1 MKDSATRPAAVPVN
15 DVPALSAL
23 PEWQQFKDAAE
34 TADRKGGTLRVIE
47 AAGMSIDLSAQP
59 HSDAFTEASHALL
72 RVRNFKQMRRDLLE
86 GGIVNHTEDRAAWHT
101 MLREP
106 SPTPEVAHERTRLLQ
121 FVQRADSERRWRHVL
136 HIGIGG
142 SDWGLRLTVAAFGY
156 TGTWRDIRFVAN
168 IDGHA
173 IEGGLSGLNPHETV
187 VVIASKSFTTAETLE
202 NAQRA
207 LEWLRAAGVKYPE
220 RQLVAVTARPAI
232 ARKFG
237 VPKDQIFPFWDWVGG
252 RFSFWSSVCVSTAL
266 TVGTDVMAGMLA
278 GAHSM
283 DEHFR
288 TAPIH
293 RNAPVQLA
301 LAGVANR
308 SVLGF
313 SSLNVSVYDSRLFH
327 LVPYLQQL
335 EMESLGKSVTL
346 AGEPVG
352 VPTGPAVWGMPG
364 TDAQHTFF
372 QWLHQGDGAAVDFIV
387 CQQADHRWPDHHQQL
402 VANCLA
408 QREALLRGK
417 SYDEVLSEIGK
428 TSDREYA
435 EWLAKHKVYEGGR
448 PSNLIVLP
456 RLSPYTLGSLIAL
469 YEHKVFV
476 QALIWGINP
485 FDQWGVELG
494 KTLTSQI
501 RKDWQNM
508 AEGKAVS
515 AASHDVSTQHW
526 LQRFAPPS
534 VQQDI

>member
-1 MKDSATRPAAVPVN
+1 MKDSASISTPIPVT
-15 DVPALSAL
+15 DLPALPCL
-23 PEWQQFKDAAE
+23 PEWQAFEKAAKQ
-34 TADRKGGTLRVIE
+34 ADRTGQTLRIIE
-47 AAGMSIDLSAQP
+47 AAGLSVDLSAQP
-59 HSDAFTEASHALL
+59 HSEEFEEASSALL
-72 RVRNFKQMRRDLLE
+72 RARNFKHMRRQLLE
-86 GGIVNHTEDRAAWHT
+86 GGVVNPTEDRAAWHT

-106 SPTPEVAHERTRLLQ
+106 SPTPEVANERTRLLQ
-121 FVQRADSERRWRHVL
+121 FVQRADNERRWRHVL

-142 SDWGLRLTVAAFGY
+142 SDWGIRLTVAAFGY

-173 IEGGLSGLNPHETV
+173 IEGSLSDLNPHDTV
-187 VVIASKSFTTAETLE
+187 VVIASKSFTTSETLE
-202 NAQRA
+202 NAHRA
-207 LEWLRAAGVKYPE
+207 LEWLRAAGVKDPE
-220 RQLVAVTARPAI
+220 RQLVAVTARPDL

-237 VPKDQIFPFWDWVGG
+237 VPKEQTFPIWDWVGG

-266 TVGTDVMAGMLA
+266 TVGTDVMAGMLS
-278 GAHSM
+278 GAHAM

-288 TAPIH
+288 TAPVH

-308 SVLGF
+308 SVLDF
-313 SSLNVSVYDSRLFH
+313 SSLNISVYDSRLFH

-346 AGEPVG
+346 TGEPVG

-372 QWLHQGDGAAVDFIV
+372 QWLHQGDGAAVDFII
-387 CQQADHRWPDHHQQL
+387 CQQADHRWPDHHQL
-402 VANCLA
+402 LIANCLA

-417 SYDEVLSEIGK
+417 SYKEALSELDKAGD
-428 TSDREYA
+428 SEYA
-435 EWLAKHKVYEGGR
+435 QWLAKHKVYPGGR

-456 RLSPYTLGSLIAL
+456 RLSPYSLGALIAL

-494 KTLTSQI
+494 KTLTERI
-501 RKDWQNM
+501 RKNWQSM
-508 AEGKAVS
+508 ADGKALS
-515 AASHDVSTQHW
+515 TKTHDVSTHHW
-526 LQRFAPPS
+526 LQRFAPS
-534 VQQDI
+534 QSKKR

>member
-1 MKDSATRPAAVPVN
+1 MLHASSS
-15 DVPALSAL
+15 DVPSVTELD
-23 PEWQQFKDAAE
+23 EWSKFEEATQR
-34 TADRKGGTLRVIE
+34 ADCRGERLRVID
-47 AAGMSIDLSAQP
+47 AAGLCVDLSAQP
-59 HSDAFTEASHALL
+59 GSEELNKASDALL
-72 RVRNFKQMRRDLLE
+72 RVRDFTRMRRRLLE
-86 GGIVNHTEDRAAWHT
+86 GGVVNPTEDRAAWHS

-106 SPTPEVAHERTRLLQ
+106 SPTPEVAHERNRLLQ
-121 FVQRADSERRWRHVL
+121 FVQRADNERRWRHVL

-173 IEGGLSGLNPHETV
+173 IEGGIAGLNPHETV
-187 VVIASKSFTTAETLE
+187 VVIASKSFATAETLE
-202 NAQRA
+202 NARRA
-207 LEWLRAAGVKYPE
+207 LEWLRASGVKCPE
-220 RQLVAVTARPAI
+220 RQLVAVTARPAL
-232 ARKFG
+232 AREFG
-237 VPKDQIFPFWDWVGG
+237 VPEDQIFPFWDWVGG

-278 GAHSM
+278 GAHAM

-288 TAPIH
+288 TAPIE

-308 SVLGF
+308 SVLGL
-313 SSLNVSVYDSRLFH
+313 SSLNISVYDSRLFH

-335 EMESLGKSVTL
+335 EMESLGKSVTI

-387 CQQADHRWPDHHQQL
+387 CQQADHRWPEHHQQL
-402 VANCLA
+402 IANCLA

-417 SYDEVLSEIGK
+417 SYEEVL
-428 TSDREYA
+428 A
-435 EWLAKHKVYEGGR
+435 EMEGTGDPEHVKWLAKHKVYPGGR

-456 RLSPYTLGSLIAL
+456 RLSPYTLGALIAL

-494 KTLTSQI
+494 KTLTARI
-501 RKDWQNM
+501 RKDWESM
-508 AEGKAVS
+508 SEGKCDAVS
-515 AASHDVSTQHW
+515 SHDPSTQYW
-526 LQRFAPPS
+526 LERFAPS
-534 VQQDI
+534 RK

>member
-1 MKDSATRPAAVPVN
+1 MKDSVILPTAPVN
-15 DVPALSAL
+15 ACAALPTL
-23 PEWQQFKDAAE
+23 PEWQAFQEA
-34 TADRKGGTLRVIE
+34 TQQADRTGKELRIIE
-47 AAGMSIDLSAQP
+47 AAGLSVDLSAQP
-59 HSDAFTEASHALL
+59 NSPALHEASEALL
-72 RVRNFKQMRRDLLE
+72 QARHFDHMRQQLLE
-86 GGIVNHTEDRAAWHT
+86 GGVVNHTENRAAWHT

-106 SPTPEVAHERTRLLQ
+106 SPTPEVAHERARLLQ
-121 FVQRADSERRWRHVL
+121 FVQCADNERRWRHVL

-156 TGTWRDIRFVAN
+156 TGTWRDIRFVSN

-173 IEGGLSGLNPHETV
+173 IEGGTAGLNPHETV
-187 VVIASKSFTTAETLE
+187 VVIASKSFSTTETLE

-207 LEWLRAAGVKYPE
+207 IEWLRAAGVKHPQ
-220 RQLVAVTARPAI
+220 RQLVAVTARPAL
-232 ARKFG
+232 AREFG
-237 VPKDQIFPFWDWVGG
+237 VPPDQIFPFWDWVGG

-266 TVGTDVMAGMLA
+266 TVGTDVMAGMLS

-288 TAPIH
+288 TADLS

-313 SSLNVSVYDSRLFH
+313 SSLNISVYDSRLFH

-352 VPTGPAVWGMPG
+352 VPTGPSVWGMPG

-402 VANCLA
+402 IANCLA

-417 SYDEVLSEIGK
+417 SYEEVLAE
-428 TSDREYA
+428 TDATADPAYA
-435 EWLAKHKVYEGGR
+435 AWLSKHKVYPGGR

-456 RLSPYTLGSLIAL
+456 RLSPYTLGALIAL

-494 KTLTSQI
+494 KTLTARI
-501 RKDWQNM
+501 RSDWRSM
-508 AEGKAVS
+508 AEGRPLPAN
-515 AASHDVSTQHW
+515 SHDASTQHW
-526 LQRFAPPS
+526 LRRFAPPA
-534 VQQDI
+534 V

>member
-1 MKDSATRPAAVPVN
+1 MKDSASSLPTVSEN
-15 DVPALSAL
+15 DLLALPRL
-23 PEWQQFKDAAE
+23 PEWQAFKEAAQQ
-34 TADRKGGTLRVIE
+34 ADRTGKDLRIIE
-47 AAGMSIDLSAQP
+47 AASLSIDLSAQP
-59 HSDAFTEASHALL
+59 HSEAFTEASNALL
-72 RVRNFKQMRRDLLE
+72 RARNFKQMRRQLFD
-86 GGIVNHTEDRAAWHT
+86 GKVVNHTENRAAWHT

-106 SPTPEVAHERTRLLQ
+106 SPIPDVAQERTRLLQ
-121 FVQRADSERRWRHVL
+121 FVQRADNERRWRHVL

-173 IEGGLSGLNPHETV
+173 IEGSLAGLNPHETV

-202 NAQRA
+202 NARRA
-207 LEWLRAAGVKYPE
+207 LEWLQAAGVKNPD
-220 RQLVAVTARPAI
+220 RQLVAVTARPDI
-232 ARKFG
+232 AQEFG
-237 VPKDQIFPFWDWVGG
+237 VPKDQIFPIWDWVGG

-266 TVGTDVMAGMLA
+266 TVGTDVMAGMLS
-278 GAHSM
+278 GAHAM

-288 TAPIH
+288 TAPAH

-308 SVLGF
+308 SVLNF
-313 SSLNVSVYDSRLFH
+313 SSLNISVYDSRLFH
-327 LVPYLQQL
+327 LVAYLQQL

-372 QWLHQGDGAAVDFIV
+372 QWLHQGDGAAVDFII

-402 VANCLA
+402 IANCLA

-417 SYDEVLSEIGK
+417 SYEEALAEVDPK
-428 TSDREYA
+428 TDPDYA
-435 EWLAKHKVYEGGR
+435 KWIAKHKVYPGGR

-456 RLSPYTLGSLIAL
+456 RLSPYSLGSLIAL

-476 QALIWGINP
+476 QALIWGLNP

-494 KTLTSQI
+494 KTLTTRI
-501 RKDWQNM
+501 RSDWQKM
-508 AEGKAVS
+508 AEEKG
-515 AASHDVSTQHW
+515 AAPTSHDASTNHW
-526 LQRFAPPS
+526 LQRFAPTMPRS
-534 VQQDI
+534 

>member
-1 MKDSATRPAAVPVN
+1 MKDSSSQLTPITA
-15 DVPALSAL
+15 DQWPALPTM
-23 PEWQQFKDAAE
+23 PEWQSFQDAARK
-34 TADRKGGTLRVIE
+34 ADRKGETLRVIQ
-47 AAGMSIDLSAQP
+47 APGMSIDLSAQP
-59 HSDAFTEASHALL
+59 NSEAFTEASHELL
-72 RVRNFKQMRRDLLE
+72 KARNFKQMRRQLLE
-86 GGIVNHTEDRAAWHT
+86 GGVVNHTEDRAAWHS

-106 SPTPEVAHERTRLLQ
+106 SPTPEVAHERNRLLQ
-121 FVQRADSERRWRHVL
+121 FIQRADSERRWRNVL

-142 SDWGLRLTVAAFGY
+142 SDWGLRLTIAAFGY

-187 VVIASKSFTTAETLE
+187 VVIASKSFSTAETLE
-202 NAQRA
+202 NARRA
-207 LEWLRAAGVKYPE
+207 LEWLRAAGVKNPE
-220 RQLVAVTARPAI
+220 RQLVAVTARPTM

-278 GAHSM
+278 GAHAM

-288 TAPIH
+288 TAPIT

-308 SVLGF
+308 SVLGL
-313 SSLNVSVYDSRLFH
+313 SSLNISVYDSRLFH
-327 LVPYLQQL
+327 LVAYLQQL
-335 EMESLGKSVTL
+335 EMESLGKSVTV

-387 CQQADHRWPDHHQQL
+387 CQEADHHWPDHHQQL
-402 VANCLA
+402 IANCLA

-428 TSDREYA
+428 TNDPEHSA
-435 EWLAKHKVYEGGR
+435 WLAKHKVYPGGR

-456 RLSPYTLGSLIAL
+456 RLSPYTLGALIAL

-494 KTLTSQI
+494 KTLTTRI
-501 RKDWQNM
+501 RKHWQNIG
-508 AEGKAVS
+508 EGKS
-515 AASHDVSTQHW
+515 PSGDSHDASTQYW
-526 LQRFAPPS
+526 LQRFAPKAPPAK
-534 VQQDI
+534 